1 MNSGRIALGFII
13 IAIIAMGFLFSVAK
27 MPSSYAATSMINATT
42 AQVIVNGL
50 VSTTLFGVPIFFSG
64 MDPGT
69 TNQAANTTG
78 GFPMIIQID
87 GVTNVAVNAY
97 LNGTNFGGAG
107 SFNVGNMSYNVSAG
121 NAGGGNASCVA
132 TGSCHYST
140 VWAFA
145 FNETA
150 RSGTARNSSL
160 YHWMSIPAVQLP
172 GTYTNNVA
180 VCTKQTT
187 LGVC

>member
-27 MPSSYAATSMINATT
+27 MPSSYAVTSVINATT

-64 MDPGT
+64 MDPGA

-78 GFPMIIQID
+78 GFPMIVQID
-87 GVTNVAVNAY
+87 GTTNTDVNVY
-97 LNGTNFGGAG
+97 INGTNFAGAG
-107 SFNVGNMSYNVSAG
+107 SFNVGNMSYNVTANNS
-121 NAGGGNASCVA
+121 GGGNATCV
-132 TGSCHYST
+132 GVGGCKYST
-140 VWAFA
+140 LWGWA

-150 RSGTARNSSL
+150 RSGTARNSTIH
-160 YHWMSIPAVQLP
+160 HWMSIPAVQLP

-180 VCTKQTT
+180 VCTRQ
-187 LGVC
+187 LGSGTC